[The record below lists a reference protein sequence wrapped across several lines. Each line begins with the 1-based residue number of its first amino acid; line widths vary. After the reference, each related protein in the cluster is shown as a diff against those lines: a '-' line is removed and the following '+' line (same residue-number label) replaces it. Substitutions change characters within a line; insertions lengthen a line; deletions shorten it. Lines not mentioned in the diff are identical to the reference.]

1 MKANIYVV
9 NTTDKGAGFGYR
21 EDNGDTVFV
30 PINVMKAAKIEQGLS
45 YQATLVPNKFREDV
59 PWMAVFAA
67 RHEETDEDGNVT
79 LPDFLMGNPHAITH
93 YDK

>member
-21 EDNGDTVFV
+21 EDNGDTVFI
-30 PINVMKAAKIEQGLS
+30 PINVMKAAQIEPGLA
-45 YQATLVPNKFREDV
+45 YVATLVPNKFREDV

-67 RHEETDEDGNVT
+67 RHDETDADGTVT
-79 LPDFLMGNPHAITH
+79 LPSFLRDNPNAKDLT
-93 YDK
+93 K